1 MLTTTIEKILNR
13 GLPRSPRARQL
24 CGELKGA
31 RLGVEVRG
39 MTRLIVHSTGEAL
52 VVTSDA
58 ASATEAEVSGSLLG
72 LLKLA
77 GASPEAVLQSG
88 AVQIRGDADVARK
101 YRELARLLVPDPEEE
116 LARVVGDVP
125 AHQIGRFAGKAF
137 S

>member
-52 VVTSDA
+52 VVIDD
-58 ASATEAEVSGSLLG
+58 G
-72 LLKLA
+72 
-77 GASPEAVLQSG
+77 
-88 AVQIRGDADVARK
+88 
-101 YRELARLLVPDPEEE
+101 
-116 LARVVGDVP
+116 GDVHSARGEISANRVRLHVRGHHHEMEAYETEGEERQRLFDQQAAQMP
-125 AHQIGRFAGKAF
+125 IKSANVGMK
-137 S
+137 